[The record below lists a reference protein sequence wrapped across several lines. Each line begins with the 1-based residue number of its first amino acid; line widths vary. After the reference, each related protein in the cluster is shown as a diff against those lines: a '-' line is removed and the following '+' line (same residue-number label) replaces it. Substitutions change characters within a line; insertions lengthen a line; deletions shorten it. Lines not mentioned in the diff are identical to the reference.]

1 MRHGTGRPLDE
12 RAQYYRRD
20 QPVSSIGRAR
30 GEIDFFLMTMLWGA
44 SVMHEEARLS
54 GLIGDLYDAA
64 LDRSLWTDAL
74 RKATR
79 FVGGSAAGLFSKDA
93 ASKTGS
99 GAYDYGIDPHYRQ
112 LYFDKYIKLDPSTT
126 GHFFVDIEEPIAI
139 ADLIPYE
146 EFLETRFYREWARPQ
161 GLVDFVASVLDKS
174 ATSAAM
180 FVVFRHE
187 RDGVVDDETRLRM
200 RLIVPH
206 VRRAVLIGRLIDLKK
221 AHAETFADTLDGLRA
236 GMFLV
241 DATGRIVHANAAAYS
256 LLDTGDFLSA
266 AGGRLVASNPQ
277 VDDTLREIF
286 TAAGDGD
293 AALGVKGIA
302 LSMTTGD
309 SQRYVAH
316 VLPLTSGARRRGTA
330 CTAVAALFVRRV
342 ALETPSPPE
351 VIARAYKLTPT
362 ELRVLLAIVEVGG
375 APEVA
380 EALGVAESTVRTHLG
395 RLFEKTGATR
405 QADLVKLVAGFSNPL
420 VR

>member
-1 MRHGTGRPLDE
+1 
-12 RAQYYRRD
+12 
-20 QPVSSIGRAR
+20 
-30 GEIDFFLMTMLWGA
+30 
-44 SVMHEEARLS
+44 
-54 GLIGDLYDAA
+54 
-64 LDRSLWTDAL
+64 
-74 RKATR
+74 
-79 FVGGSAAGLFSKDA
+79 
-93 ASKTGS
+93 
-99 GAYDYGIDPHYRQ
+99 
-112 LYFDKYIKLDPSTT
+112 
-126 GHFFVDIEEPIAI
+126 
-139 ADLIPYE
+139 
-146 EFLETRFYREWARPQ
+146 
-161 GLVDFVASVLDKS
+161 
-174 ATSAAM
+174 
-180 FVVFRHE
+180 
-187 RDGVVDDETRLRM
+187 M

-221 AHAETFADTLDGLRA
+221 ADAETFADTFDGLRA

-241 DATGRIVHANAAAYS
+241 DATGRIVHANAAAHS
-256 LLDTGDFLSA
+256 LLDTGDFLCAS
-266 AGGRLVASNPQ
+266 GGRLVASNPQ
-277 VDDTLREIF
+277 VDWTLREIF
-286 TAAGDGD
+286 AAAGDGD

-316 VLPLTSGARRRGTA
+316 VLPLTSGARRRAGTG
-330 CTAVAALFVRRV
+330 CTAVAAMFVRRV

-420 VR
+420 VG